1 MLYIYTFNRII
12 KRGTTI
18 PHSKVGGR
26 RKNLYSEGMVIAAH
40 AICVRTTMLSTCSQF
55 KVSQALYNQDENI
68 TLLSNM

>member
-40 AICVRTTMLSTCSQF
+40 AICVRNHYAFLS
-55 KVSQALYNQDENI
+55 E
-68 TLLSNM
+68 